1 MIEGSGQLS
10 IVLPSGK
17 AICSGLVYACALAI
31 GPGEMGF
38 TSGVGSEFGT
48 ADETN
53 VD

>member
-10 IVLPSGK
+10 IELPSGK
-17 AICSGLVYACALAI
+17 AICSGLVYVWALAI

-38 TSGVGSEFGT
+38 ASGVASGVGT

-53 VD
+53 AD